1 MLDVDILVGVSTPPS
16 TLNAPLYHEEQRFR
30 QWWVWVLVFAPAALA
45 WWPFMQQIIGGKPVG
60 QNPAPDWV
68 VWVLWLLIGLAL
80 PLLFGRI
87 RLTVEVTAE
96 QVLIRY
102 RPFSHREVA
111 LADIQEVQA
120 RQYNAVKEYGGWGVK
135 GWSKDKMAYN
145 VSGDWGAELTL
156 KDGRRIMLG
165 SQRAEE
171 LAAAIEAGRRGA
183 AATRPKG

>member
-1 MLDVDILVGVSTPPS
+1 MLEVDILEGVSTSPS

-30 QWWVWVLVFAPAALA
+30 QWWVWALIVAPAALA
-45 WWPFMQQIIGGKPVG
+45 WWPFIQQIIGGEPVG
-60 QNPAPDWV
+60 QNPAPDWA

-80 PLLFGRI
+80 PFLFGRI
-87 RLTVEVTAE
+87 RLVIEVTNE
-96 QVLIRY
+96 QVSIRY
-102 RPFSHREVA
+102 WPFSRRAIA
-111 LADIQEVQA
+111 LTDIQQVQA

-145 VSGDWGAELTL
+145 VSGDRGVELTL

-171 LAAAIEAGRRGA
+171 LAGAIETERGRA
-183 AATRPKG
+183 SATRPKG